1 MQLEFNFVATTYRN
15 SRHELEHE
23 LKALL
28 KDFEP
33 IVFFPLKLN
42 SVSYGKLNGDPIR
55 ASEILWNLAYSDPWK
70 VRRTLRFVP
79 LEINCNVDTIELKKK
94 AKEIAKKIPAGSSYK
109 IEAELRFSDLNQN
122 ELIEII
128 AEEIKRKVNLEK
140 PEYIVEVQIINKS
153 CGMALLKEN
162 MIFKSLEAKL
172 AGSNFP

>member
-23 LKALL
+23 LKTLL

-33 IVFFPLKLN
+33 IVFLPLKLN

-55 ASEILWNLAYSDPWK
+55 ASKILRDLAYSNPWK

-79 LEINCNVDTIELKKK
+79 LETNCYVNVNEIKKI
-94 AKEIAKKIPAGSSYK
+94 AKEIAERIPTGSTYK
-109 IEAELRFSDLNQN
+109 IEAELRFSDLNRN
-122 ELIEII
+122 ELIKII
-128 AEEIKRKVNLEK
+128 AEEIKRKVNLEN
-140 PEYIVEVQIINKS
+140 PEYIVEVQVINKS
-153 CGMALLKEN
+153 CGIALLKEN